1 MTQQTVTI
9 SCIKG
14 VDKLIGLGRAVAQAG
29 TWTVHPNAR
38 EAFVGLWLD
47 ATLTRARLRGRAQN
61 SSGTIEAAITNE
73 PVFGDDALIDQAAK
87 DWIDYTAEL
96 ARVAGE
102 TPYDATNVDIKLPP
116 DAGAWP
122 LAVLC
127 VVIGTGVLSG
137 GWIGGKVVDWW
148 ISKGDRG
155 TAEDMVAAAA
165 AETLQLGERAK
176 EQNRA
181 LTEAEK
187 LAITNRH
194 NQTTAAI
201 ANLTTKKQDA
211 PLFGGGFDALI
222 GAGLVLGLL
231 LVLTGRPSRG
241 KP

>member
-1 MTQQTVTI
+1 MSQQTVTI

-14 VDKLIGLGRAVAQAG
+14 IDRLIELGRTVAQSG

-47 ATLTRARLRGRAQN
+47 ATLTRASLRGRAQN
-61 SSGTIEAAITNE
+61 SSGTIEAQATNE
-73 PVFGDDALIDQAAK
+73 PVYGDAALIDQAAK

-96 ARVAGE
+96 AKLVGE
-102 TPYDATNVDIKLPP
+102 TPYDATNVDIRLPA

-127 VVIGTGVLSG
+127 VVLGTGIAAG

-155 TAEDMVAAAA
+155 TAEDMVAAGAA
-165 AETLQLGERAK
+165 QTLALGEAAMQ
-176 EQNRA
+176 QNRS

-187 LAITNRH
+187 LAIANRH
-194 NQTTAAI
+194 NQTMAVI
-201 ANLTTKKQDA
+201 ANLTAKKQDA
-211 PLFGGGFDALI
+211 PLFGASDGLI
-222 GAGLVLGLL
+222 GAGLILGLL
-231 LVLTGRPSRG
+231 YVLTRSP
-241 KP
+241 K